1 MYMPPSLGKPSLTFV
16 QYGQEQQT
24 SVIYK
29 SDNTEAAR
37 LPDYPTTVPRD
48 TTTCTAF
55 GGGMEGQIFPWAR
68 HTRGRATR
76 VPQKCIHTLPKT
88 PFFGRFLADS
98 HQTANIYLVPGT
110 KKMYLVYGLLCTACS
125 VLLLLLCRAAATVR
139 VWDACN
145 ARTLTIC
152 TCWQRLF
159 LEY

>member
-76 VPQKCIHTLPKT
+76 VPQKCIRCQKHLFLVAFLRT
-88 PFFGRFLADS
+88 PIKRL
-98 HQTANIYLVPGT
+98 TYTWYLVPRR
-110 KKMYLVYGLLCTACS
+110 CTWCTVCS
-125 VLLLLLCRAAATVR
+125 VPLALCYCCCCAVLLQLCGFGTLATH
-139 VWDACN
+139 
-145 ARTLTIC
+145 AR
-152 TCWQRLF
+152 
-159 LEY
+159 